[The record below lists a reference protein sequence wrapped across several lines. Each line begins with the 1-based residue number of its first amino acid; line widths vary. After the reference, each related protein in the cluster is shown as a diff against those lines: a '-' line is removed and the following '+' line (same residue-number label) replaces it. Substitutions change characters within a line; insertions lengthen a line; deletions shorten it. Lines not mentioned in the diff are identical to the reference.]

1 MMRQSSTLRT
11 AADRVMQSMLI
22 ATLSVLLPLG
32 ASAAPTQPP
41 EALRVLIS
49 GTAHEA
55 LFAVAFSGSKGI
67 AVGSAGAIL
76 ASSDSGKTWK
86 HEATDAAAVTLLG
99 VDISGE
105 HAIAVGQ
112 QGLILRREG
121 GKWIKSN
128 SGSEGRLFAV
138 SVNSKGQALAVGAFG
153 VVLKS
158 DDSGASWQSVPP
170 TWTTYSDVG
179 VDPHLYAAQV
189 DEAGALTLAGEFGLI
204 LHSTDGGKHW
214 APEHKGDASIFAL
227 QLREDGVGYA
237 VGQSGLVL
245 RTADH
250 GVTWTTLTSG
260 STAILLGVDAL
271 PNGHVVAS
279 GMHDMIESKDD
290 GKTWTHVISPD
301 ASTSWYEGVGTATES
316 GSFIAV
322 GHSGRIVDVGG

>member
-1 MMRQSSTLRT
+1 LAVVTPLLNFPEIDNQQHCVFRFTFFFDLSQGFEDLVAHNLVTFKSYQEALDGWALNELIGHYVNYRKQVSPS
-11 AADRVMQSMLI
+11 MQE
-22 ATLSVLLPLG
+22 LLPE
-32 ASAAPTQPP
+32 TN
-41 EALRVLIS
+41 
-49 GTAHEA
+49 
-55 LFAVAFSGSKGI
+55 F
-67 AVGSAGAIL
+67 
-76 ASSDSGKTWK
+76 
-86 HEATDAAAVTLLG
+86 
-99 VDISGE
+99 
-105 HAIAVGQ
+105 
-112 QGLILRREG
+112 
-121 GKWIKSN
+121 
-128 SGSEGRLFAV
+128 RLFAV

-301 ASTSWYEGVGTATES
+301 ASTSWYEGVGTTTES